1 MAQHRPAIGP
11 ACTLIWA
18 GVISFPHSRDR
29 KQVGCRAVQSVIL
42 TGDIIN
48 AGPDHAAHTSPARST
63 ATLNHQHLHLVL
75 VLTLSLISTP
85 TSTSSLAT
93 LPVSQWP
100 VSCIH
105 PDTRTLEDPSNNV
118 LPPQENKTEQNKRV
132 KITVVY
138 VHCFLHNVPFSLY
151 CVTYSESQFHWSQAG
166 HTRFQLTYG
175 NIYFLFDLSP
185 IKAAFKSFHKAPV
198 LLRPPSEPQPPR
210 HLPPLKRLRETLQFL

>member
-1 MAQHRPAIGP
+1 MAQHRPVIGP

-18 GVISFPHSRDR
+18 GVISFPHSLDR

-48 AGPDHAAHTSPARST
+48 AGPDHAAHTSPARTT

-93 LPVSQWP
+93 LPASQWP

-105 PDTRTLEDPSNNV
+105 PDTRALEDPSNNV
-118 LPPQENKTEQNKRV
+118 LPQQENKTKQNKRV

-151 CVTYSESQFHWSQAG
+151 CVTCTVRVSSTGAKRDTLAFSSLMETFIFYLICPPLRLRLKVF
-166 HTRFQLTYG
+166 TRRRFSSG
-175 NIYFLFDLSP
+175 
-185 IKAAFKSFHKAPV
+185 
-198 LLRPPSEPQPPR
+198 PPR
-210 HLPPLKRLRETLQFL
+210 NLSLLVTFLL